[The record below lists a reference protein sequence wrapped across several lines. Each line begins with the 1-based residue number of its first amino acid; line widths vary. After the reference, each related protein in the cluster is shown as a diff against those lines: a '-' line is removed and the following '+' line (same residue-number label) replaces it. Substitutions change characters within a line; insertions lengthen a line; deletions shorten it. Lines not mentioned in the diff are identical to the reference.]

1 MARDIC
7 RSSKLLKKRERE
19 RERERKKRRRIP
31 GIGIFTPFLRV
42 CHTLSELSLDRHIN
56 VHASPYVIRFRT
68 RYQRLYDIGYVRW
81 GRVWFSL
88 ARLFFYFSF
97 CFSFFF
103 AFRDDKLW
111 HLHAEEEKFP
121 ESNVSYPMPF
131 SLSIAEPHVYIGC
144 SVRKRLVIF
153 FLA

>member
-42 CHTLSELSLDRHIN
+42 CHTLSELSLDHHITCTR
-56 VHASPYVIRFRT
+56 VLTLSYQISKTLRRYRIRKMRT
-68 RYQRLYDIGYVRW
+68 STIL
-81 GRVWFSL
+81 FSEAFL
-88 ARLFFYFSF
+88 SFLFSF
-97 CFSFFF
+97 FFFFFF

-111 HLHAEEEKFP
+111 HLRTEEEKFP
-121 ESNVSYPMPF
+121 ESNVGHPMPF
-131 SLSIAEPHVYIGC
+131 SLSIAGLHVHIGY
-144 SVRKRLVIF
+144 SVPGNGS
-153 FLA
+153 